1 MKKLITVIFLLFIIT
16 SSFAQFKIRDS
27 NLKCIKT
34 KGIVS
39 LISEPVYVASNE
51 QNNPKFIFGTAT
63 VAGIALPYIFKY
75 GNSILTKATS
85 KKVEDYTF
93 EIEALNPQAINF
105 SNLQDSLAVIKIENH
120 FYLKGAIEKQ
130 SMATY
135 DFDFSVTD
143 NFLTVT
149 LSNITENFTP
159 VKIHKNY
166 DFVLSNFDISI
177 NALIKQELEDKLPAQ
192 QKIIDLGT
200 VSIHTVNPSFR
211 LEEAKAEAQNQA
223 QFFLPA
229 LTEKGEKIEILALI
243 VKLKQKHIN
252 PHGTTSSY
260 LNEFLKTNSE
270 TNESLLN
277 RIFVKKDETDSE

>member
-1 MKKLITVIFLLFIIT
+1 MKKLITVILLLFIIT

-27 NLKCIKT
+27 NLKSIKT

-39 LISEPVYVASNE
+39 LMSEPVYEVNNG
-51 QNNPKFIFGTAT
+51 QNNPKFIGAGT
-63 VAGIALPYIFKY
+63 VVGIALPYVFKY

-93 EIEALNPQAINF
+93 EIEALNSQVINF
-105 SNLQDSLAVIKIENH
+105 SNLQDSLAIIKVENH
-120 FYLKGAIEKQ
+120 FYPKGSVEKQ
-130 SMATY
+130 TMATY
-135 DFDFSVTD
+135 DFSFSVTD

-149 LSNITENFTP
+149 LSDITEYFTP

-166 DFVLSNFDISI
+166 DFVLSNFDISVS
-177 NALIKQELEDKLPAQ
+177 ALVKQELEDKLPAQ

-200 VSIHTVNPSFR
+200 VSIHSVNPSFR
-211 LEEAKAEAQNQA
+211 LEKSEAQNQA
-223 QFFLPA
+223 QFFLPV
-229 LTEKGEKIEILALI
+229 LTEKSEKIEILSLI

-277 RIFVKKDETDSE
+277 RIFVKEDETDSE